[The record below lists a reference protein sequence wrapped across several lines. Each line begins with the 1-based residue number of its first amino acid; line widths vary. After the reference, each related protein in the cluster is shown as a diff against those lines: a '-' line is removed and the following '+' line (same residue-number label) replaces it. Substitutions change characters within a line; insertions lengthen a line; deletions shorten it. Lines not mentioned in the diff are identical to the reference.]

1 MLSVE
6 REVIA
11 VRRFWNRHI
20 VLITLIP
27 VLAIMVMIFCFSSQT
42 GEKSDALSGRITE
55 VLIRIL
61 YRDYDKLGEA
71 ERELLFRQTAH
82 IDRKSAHF
90 FEFAA
95 LGFFLLGHFRALA
108 LKKGLRRPALGAIV
122 TGVLYAASDELHQC
136 FVGGR
141 SPGIPDVGIDSAG
154 VLFGVL
160 VMALLLFL
168 CGNKKH
174 V

>member
-1 MLSVE
+1 M
-6 REVIA
+6 
-11 VRRFWNRHI
+11 RRFWNKYI

-27 VLAIMVMIFCFSSQT
+27 VLALMVMIFCFSAQN
-42 GEKSDALSGRITE
+42 GEESGALSERITE
-55 VLIRIL
+55 AVIRVV
-61 YRDYDKLGEA
+61 YRDYDERGEA
-71 ERELLFRQTAH
+71 ERQILFERTAH
-82 IDRKSAHF
+82 IVRKSAHF
-90 FEFAA
+90 SEFAA

-108 LKKGLRRPALGAIV
+108 LKKGLRRPALGALV
-122 TGVLYAASDELHQC
+122 TGVLYAASDELHQG

-141 SPGIPDVGIDSAG
+141 APALLDVGIDSAG